1 MKLIILHGLG
11 QTVASYDD
19 LKNSLTDVE
28 VDVLE
33 LPKAK
38 NFEHL
43 CSQLRNR
50 LQQESESF
58 VLFGLSLGGVLALA
72 LANHLPQCR
81 GLIVSGAQYRLE
93 GNWLF
98 GLQIAIMSLL
108 PKSFYHKRELDK
120 EQLLSLQKSMCH
132 LDLTTEVSRIILPT
146 LLICGAKDKPNLKP
160 AYELNKLIPQAELVI
175 IEGGGH
181 ELNVHKP
188 TELAQAIKQ
197 FLKRYFS

>member
-19 LKNSLTDVE
+19 LKNSLTDFE

-43 CSQLRNR
+43 CSLLLER
-50 LQQESESF
+50 LQQERESF

-72 LANHLPQCR
+72 LANHLPQCQ

-98 GLQIAIMSLL
+98 GLQIAVMSLL
-108 PKSFYHKRELDK
+108 PKSFYNKQGLDK
-120 EQLLSLQKSMCH
+120 AQLLELQKSMH
-132 LDLTTEVSRIILPT
+132 QLNLMTEVSRIILPT
-146 LLICGAKDKPNLKP
+146 LLICGSTDKPNLKP
-160 AYELNKLIPQAELVI
+160 AHELNKLIPQAELVI

-188 TELAQAIKQ
+188 AELAQAIKQ

>member
-28 VDVLE
+28 ADVLE

-43 CSQLRNR
+43 CSLLLER
-50 LQQESESF
+50 LQQERESF
-58 VLFGLSLGGVLALA
+58 VLFGLSLGGVLALS
-72 LANHLPQCR
+72 LANHLPKCR
-81 GLIVSGAQYRLE
+81 GLVVSGAQYRLE

-120 EQLLSLQKSMCH
+120 EQLLSLQKSMCQ

-146 LLICGAKDKPNLKP
+146 LLICGAKDKTNLKP
-160 AYELNKLIPQAELVI
+160 AHELNKLIPQAELVI
-175 IEGGGH
+175 IEDGRH
-181 ELNVHKP
+181 ELNIHKP
-188 TELAQAIKQ
+188 AELAQAIKQ
-197 FLKRYFS
+197 FLERYFS

>member
-19 LKNSLTDVE
+19 LKKSLINFE
-28 VDVLE
+28 VAVLE

-38 NFEHL
+38 NFDHL
-43 CSQLRNR
+43 CGQLRNR
-50 LQQESESF
+50 LQQESEPF
-58 VLFGLSLGGVLALA
+58 VLFGLSLGGILALA
-72 LANHLPQCR
+72 LANQLPQCR

-108 PKSFYHKRELDK
+108 PKSFYSKQGLDK
-120 EQLLSLQKSMCH
+120 VQLLALQKSMRR
-132 LDLTTEVSRIILPT
+132 LELTKEVSKISLPS
-146 LLICGAKDKPNLKP
+146 LLICGSKDKANLKP
-160 AYELNKLIPQAELVI
+160 AHELNKLIPQSELMI

-181 ELNVHKP
+181 ELNVYKP
-188 TELAQAIKQ
+188 AELAQAIKK
-197 FLKRYFS
+197 FLKRYSS

>member
-11 QTVASYDD
+11 QTVARYDNLRSY
-19 LKNSLTDVE
+19 LTDVE

-33 LPKAK
+33 LPKADT
-38 NFEHL
+38 FEHL
-43 CSQLRNR
+43 RGLLLDR
-50 LQQESESF
+50 LQQESSPF

-72 LANHLPQCR
+72 LANHLPLCQ
-81 GLIVSGAQYRLE
+81 GIIVSGAQYCLE

-98 GLQIAIMSLL
+98 SLQIGIMSLF

-120 EQLLSLQKSMCH
+120 EQLLSLQKSMRQ
-132 LDLTTEVSRIILPT
+132 LDLRKEISQLSRPT
-146 LLICGAKDKPNLKP
+146 LLICGSTDKPNLKP
-160 AYELNKLIPQAELVI
+160 AHELNKLIPQAELVI

-188 TELAQAIKQ
+188 AELAQAIKQ
-197 FLKRYFS
+197 FFKRNF

>member
-38 NFEHL
+38 NFERL

-81 GLIVSGAQYRLE
+81 GLIVSGVQYRLE

-108 PKSFYHKRELDK
+108 PKPFYRKQGLDK

-160 AYELNKLIPQAELVI
+160 VHELNKLIPQAELVI
-175 IEGGGH
+175 IEDGGH
-181 ELNVHKP
+181 ELNVHRP
-188 TELAQAIKQ
+188 AELAQAIKQ
-197 FLKRYFS
+197 FIKGNF

>member
-1 MKLIILHGLG
+1 MKLIILYVLG

-19 LKNSLTDVE
+19 LKNSLTDFE

-38 NFEHL
+38 NFERL

-58 VLFGLSLGGVLALA
+58 VLFGLSLGGVLALS
-72 LANHLPQCR
+72 LANHLPKCR
-81 GLIVSGAQYRLE
+81 GLVVSGAQYRLE

-120 EQLLSLQKSMCH
+120 EQLLSLQKSMCQ

-146 LLICGAKDKPNLKP
+146 LLICGAKDKTNLKP
-160 AYELNKLIPQAELVI
+160 AHELNKLIPQAELVI
-175 IEGGGH
+175 IEDGRH
-181 ELNVHKP
+181 ELNIHKP
-188 TELAQAIKQ
+188 AELAQAIKQ
-197 FLKRYFS
+197 FLERYFS

>member
-38 NFEHL
+38 NFERL
-43 CSQLRNR
+43 CSLLLER
-50 LQQESESF
+50 LQQERESF

-72 LANHLPQCR
+72 LANHLPHCQ

-98 GLQIAIMSLL
+98 GLQIAIMSLF
-108 PKSFYHKRELDK
+108 PKPFYRKQGLDK
-120 EQLLSLQKSMCH
+120 EQLLSLQKSMRH

-146 LLICGAKDKPNLKP
+146 LLICGSTDKPNLKP
-160 AYELNKLIPQAELVI
+160 AHELNKLIPQAELVI

-188 TELAQAIKQ
+188 AELAQAIKQ
-197 FLKRYFS
+197 FLERYFS

>member
-19 LKNSLTDVE
+19 LKNYLTDFE

-43 CSQLRNR
+43 CGQLRNR

-98 GLQIAIMSLL
+98 GLQIAIISLL
-108 PKSFYHKRELDK
+108 PNSFYRKQGLDK
-120 EQLLSLQKSMCH
+120 VQLLALQKSMRQ
-132 LDLTTEVSRIILPT
+132 LDLRKEISQLSRPT
-146 LLICGAKDKPNLKP
+146 LLICGSTDKPNLKP
-160 AYELNKLIPQAELVI
+160 AHELNKLIPQAELVI
-175 IEGGGH
+175 IEDGGH

-188 TELAQAIKQ
+188 AELAQAIKQ

>member
-11 QTVASYDD
+11 QTVARYDNLRSY
-19 LKNSLTDVE
+19 LTDVE

-33 LPKAK
+33 LPKADT
-38 NFEHL
+38 FEHL
-43 CSQLRNR
+43 RGLLLDR
-50 LQQESESF
+50 LQQESSPF

-72 LANHLPQCR
+72 LANHLPLCQ
-81 GLIVSGAQYRLE
+81 GIIVSGAQYRLE

-98 GLQIAIMSLL
+98 SLQIGIMSLF

-120 EQLLSLQKSMCH
+120 EQLLSLQKSMRY
-132 LDLTTEVSRIILPT
+132 LDLTTEVSRIILST

-160 AYELNKLIPQAELVI
+160 ANELNKLIPQAELVI
-175 IEGGGH
+175 IEDGGH

-188 TELAQAIKQ
+188 AELAQAIKQ
-197 FLKRYFS
+197 FFKRNF

>member
-81 GLIVSGAQYRLE
+81 GLVVSGAQYRLE

>member
-19 LKNSLTDVE
+19 LKNSLTDFE

-33 LPKAK
+33 LPKEK
-38 NFEHL
+38 NFERL
-43 CSQLRNR
+43 CSLLLER
-50 LQQESESF
+50 LQQERESF

-72 LANHLPQCR
+72 LANHLPQCQ

-98 GLQIAIMSLL
+98 GLQIAVMSLL
-108 PKSFYHKRELDK
+108 PKSFYNKQGLDK
-120 EQLLSLQKSMCH
+120 AQLLELQKSMH
-132 LDLTTEVSRIILPT
+132 QLNLMTEVSRIILPT
-146 LLICGAKDKPNLKP
+146 LLICGSTDKPNLKP
-160 AYELNKLIPQAELVI
+160 AHELNKLIPQAELVI
-175 IEGGGH
+175 IEDGGH

-188 TELAQAIKQ
+188 AELAQVIKQ
-197 FLKRYFS
+197 FFKRNFQ

>member
-50 LQQESESF
+50 LQQESSPF
-58 VLFGLSLGGVLALA
+58 VLFGLSLAGVLALA

-98 GLQIAIMSLL
+98 GLQIVIMSLL
-108 PKSFYHKRELDK
+108 PKSFYNKQGLDK
-120 EQLLSLQKSMCH
+120 AQLLALQKSMRQ
-132 LDLTTEVSRIILPT
+132 LD
-146 LLICGAKDKPNLKP
+146 
-160 AYELNKLIPQAELVI
+160 
-175 IEGGGH
+175 
-181 ELNVHKP
+181 
-188 TELAQAIKQ
+188 
-197 FLKRYFS
+197 

>member
-1 MKLIILHGLG
+1 MKLIILHGLD

-19 LKNSLTDVE
+19 LKNSLTDFE

-33 LPKAK
+33 LPKADT
-38 NFEHL
+38 FEHL
-43 CSQLRNR
+43 RGLLLDR
-50 LQQESESF
+50 LQQESSPF

-72 LANHLPQCR
+72 LANHLPLCQ
-81 GLIVSGAQYRLE
+81 GIIVSGAQYCLE

-108 PKSFYHKRELDK
+108 PKPFYRKQGLDK
-120 EQLLSLQKSMCH
+120 AQLLALQKSMHH

-160 AYELNKLIPQAELVI
+160 ANELNKLIPQAELVI
-175 IEGGGH
+175 IEDGGH

-188 TELAQAIKQ
+188 AELAQAIKQ
-197 FLKRYFS
+197 FFKRNF

>member
-19 LKNSLTDVE
+19 LKNSLTDFE

-120 EQLLSLQKSMCH
+120 EQLLSLQKSMRH

-146 LLICGAKDKPNLKP
+146 LLICGSTDKPNLKP
-160 AYELNKLIPQAELVI
+160 AHELNKLIPQAELVI
-175 IEGGGH
+175 IEDGGH

-188 TELAQAIKQ
+188 AELAQAIKQ

>member
-19 LKNSLTDVE
+19 LKKSLTNFE
-28 VDVLE
+28 VDVLK

-43 CSQLRNR
+43 CGQLRNR
-50 LQQESESF
+50 LQEESEPF
-58 VLFGLSLGGVLALA
+58 VLFGLSLGGILALA
-72 LANHLPQCR
+72 LANHLPQCS
-81 GLIVSGAQYRLE
+81 GLIVSGGQYRLE

-108 PKSFYHKRELDK
+108 PKSFYRKHGLDK
-120 EQLLSLQKSMCH
+120 AQLLALQKSMRR
-132 LDLTTEVSRIILPT
+132 LELTKEVSKISLPS
-146 LLICGAKDKPNLKP
+146 LLICGSKDKPNLKP
-160 AYELNKLIPQAELVI
+160 AHDLNKLIPQSELVI

-188 TELAQAIKQ
+188 AELAQAIMQ

>member
-19 LKNSLTDVE
+19 LKNSLTDFE

-33 LPKAK
+33 LPKADT
-38 NFEHL
+38 FEHL
-43 CSQLRNR
+43 RGLLSDR
-50 LQQESESF
+50 LQQEGSPF

-72 LANHLPQCR
+72 LANHLPQCQ

-98 GLQIAIMSLL
+98 GLQIAIMSLF
-108 PKSFYHKRELDK
+108 PKPFYRKQGLDK
-120 EQLLSLQKSMCH
+120 AQLLALQKSMH
-132 LDLTTEVSRIILPT
+132 QLDLMTEVSQISLPT
-146 LLICGAKDKPNLKP
+146 LLFCGSKDKPNRKP
-160 AYELNKLIPQAELVI
+160 AHELNRLIPKAELVI

-181 ELNVHKP
+181 ELNIHKP

-197 FLKRYFS
+197 FFKRNF

>member
-19 LKNSLTDVE
+19 LKKSLTDFE

-33 LPKAK
+33 LQKEK
-38 NFEHL
+38 NFE
-43 CSQLRNR
+43 QLRILILER
-50 LQQESESF
+50 LQQESEPF
-58 VLFGLSLGGVLALA
+58 VLFGLSLGGVLALD
-72 LANHLPQCR
+72 LANHLLQCR

-98 GLQIAIMSLL
+98 GLQIVIMSLL
-108 PKSFYHKRELDK
+108 PKSFYRKRGLDK
-120 EQLLSLQKSMCH
+120 AQLLALQKSMRR
-132 LDLTTEVSRIILPT
+132 LDLRKEVRQLSRPT
-146 LLICGAKDKPNLKP
+146 LLICGSTDKPNLKP
-160 AYELNKLIPQAELVI
+160 AHELNKLIPQAELVI

-188 TELAQAIKQ
+188 AELAQAIMQ